1 MDRTKGIKLRRIISA
16 MIITL
21 VVVASGLYAGEGDT
35 SQREPGIKL
44 ELIWEAEIPE
54 GVQKVVFLDEK
65 GYNVFSVQ
73 CEDPEGALRDKR
85 VLMVEGGRLRYC
97 EGEGMRLVREVELRG
112 GHIAISKNG
121 RNIVTIEG
129 LERDTMKEGG
139 YIDKPAV
146 LRLYRWDGEELGE
159 VEISPGGWEY
169 IDLYP
174 LGNDRTVLMHLAGG
188 EGLYNGIEVLV
199 RHGER
204 LEEEITDLESSW
216 VVDYA
221 ESGER
226 ALVVLRNRYM
236 VVIDGEGREE
246 SRYIC
251 PRPFRGGYLSPRG
264 NYIAEVTAGKYV
276 MIYDRGGRL
285 IAEHHVQGPGN
296 YYAAFSPDEKYLCV
310 TPGFRKIY
318 FFETQT
324 GKLIWEYTYPDDR
337 PSFFPGDVAPEG
349 EFTFMVFTPS
359 KEESKWIRV
368 FDKGGKVVGKLGP
381 LDFSGYSLPV
391 RYVGQVQQLFVRLP
405 SRMFLYRLDGIGG
418 E

>member
-1 MDRTKGIKLRRIISA
+1 
-16 MIITL
+16 
-21 VVVASGLYAGEGDT
+21 
-35 SQREPGIKL
+35 
-44 ELIWEAEIPE
+44 
-54 GVQKVVFLDEK
+54 
-65 GYNVFSVQ
+65 VQ

-85 VLMVEGGRLRYC
+85 VLMVEGDRLRYY
-97 EGEGMRLVREVELRG
+97 EGEGMELVREVELSG
-112 GHIAISKNG
+112 GHVVVSKNG

-129 LERDTMKEGG
+129 LERDTMKEGS

-169 IDLYP
+169 IYLYP

-188 EGLYNGIEVLV
+188 EGLYNGVEVLV
-199 RHGER
+199 RHGGR
-204 LEEEITDLESSW
+204 LEEEITDLEGSW

-251 PRPFRGGYLSPRG
+251 PRSFRGGYLSSRG
-264 NYIAEVTAGKYV
+264 SYIVEVTAGKYV

-359 KEESKWIRV
+359 KEESKWIWV

-391 RYVGQVQQLFVRLP
+391 RYVGKVQQLFVRLP
-405 SRMFLYRLDGIGG
+405 SRMFLYRLVKIRG

>member
-1 MDRTKGIKLRRIISA
+1 MRRIISA

>member
-1 MDRTKGIKLRRIISA
+1 MGSINSAAIIVLIV
-16 MIITL
+16 M
-21 VVVASGLYAGEGDT
+21 ASGLYAQERDT
-35 SQREPGIKL
+35 SQAKPEIKL
-44 ELIWEAEIPE
+44 ELIWEGKIPE
-54 GVQKVVFLDEK
+54 GVKDVIFLDEK

-73 CEDPEGALRDKR
+73 CENPEKALKEKR
-85 VLMVEGGRLRYC
+85 ILMVVGNKLRYY
-97 EGEGMRLVREVELRG
+97 EGEEMKLVREVELRG
-112 GHIAISKNG
+112 GHITISKNG
-121 RNIVTIEG
+121 RNIVAIEG
-129 LERDTMKEGG
+129 LERDTMGKGG
-139 YIDKPAV
+139 YMDKPAV
-146 LRLYRWDGEELGE
+146 LRLYRWNGEELGE
-159 VEISPGGWEY
+159 VEISPEGWEY

-174 LGNDRTVLMHLAGG
+174 LGNDQTVLMHLAGG

-204 LEEEITDLESSW
+204 LEEEITDLEGSW

-264 NYIAEVTAGKYV
+264 SYIVEVTAGKYV

-359 KEESKWIRV
+359 KDESKWIWV
-368 FDKGGKVVGKLGP
+368 FDGGGEVVGKLGP

-405 SRMFLYRLDGIGG
+405 SRMFLYRLVKIRG

>member
-1 MDRTKGIKLRRIISA
+1 
-16 MIITL
+16 
-21 VVVASGLYAGEGDT
+21 
-35 SQREPGIKL
+35 
-44 ELIWEAEIPE
+44 
-54 GVQKVVFLDEK
+54 
-65 GYNVFSVQ
+65 
-73 CEDPEGALRDKR
+73 
-85 VLMVEGGRLRYC
+85 
-97 EGEGMRLVREVELRG
+97 
-112 GHIAISKNG
+112 
-121 RNIVTIEG
+121 
-129 LERDTMKEGG
+129 
-139 YIDKPAV
+139 
-146 LRLYRWDGEELGE
+146 
-159 VEISPGGWEY
+159 
-169 IDLYP
+169 
-174 LGNDRTVLMHLAGG
+174 
-188 EGLYNGIEVLV
+188 
-199 RHGER
+199 
-204 LEEEITDLESSW
+204 
-216 VVDYA
+216 
-221 ESGER
+221 
-226 ALVVLRNRYM
+226 M

>member
-1 MDRTKGIKLRRIISA
+1 MRSISSVIIIA
-16 MIITL
+16 LTL
-21 VVVASGLYAGEGDT
+21 TISGLYAGEGDT
-35 SQREPGIKL
+35 TQQEPRVKL
-44 ELIWEAEIPE
+44 ELIWEAEIPK

-85 VLMVEGGRLRYC
+85 ILMVEGSRLRYY
-97 EGEGMRLVREVELRG
+97 EGDGMELVREVELSG
-112 GHIAISKNG
+112 GHVVVSKNG

-129 LERDTMKEGG
+129 LERDTIKEGG

-146 LRLYRWDGEELGE
+146 LKLYRWDGEELGE

-174 LGNDRTVLMHLAGG
+174 LGNDRTVVLNAVGD
-188 EGLYNGIEVLV
+188 EGYIRRLYIF
-199 RHGER
+199 ER
-204 LEEEITDLESSW
+204 
-216 VVDYA
+216 
-221 ESGER
+221 
-226 ALVVLRNRYM
+226 
-236 VVIDGEGREE
+236 EGRILKEVFSEE
-246 SRYIC
+246 PAGIWDYSEDGSTMFIGIGGRGRIILDEECREVGGFRYE
-251 PRPFRGGYLSPRG
+251 PNRGNYWAGVSPRG
-264 NYIAEVTAGKYV
+264 RYVGEVTSGKYV
-276 MIYDRGGRL
+276 VLHDRSGRL

-324 GKLIWEYTYPDDR
+324 GKLVWEYTYPDDR

-349 EFTFMVFTPS
+349 EFTFMIFTPS
-359 KEESKWIRV
+359 KEEGKWIWV
-368 FDKGGKVVGKLGP
+368 FDKGGKVVGKLWP

-405 SRMFLYRLDGIGG
+405 SRMFLYRLVKIGG

>member
-1 MDRTKGIKLRRIISA
+1 